1 MKAFIQHKDKTCNKM
16 VVQALIGFMDLKD
29 SVVFTSKTNLN
40 RQNKND
46 KIIAKESLDYYQR
59 RIDLSRI
66 AEIER
71 FIIESILDERNGII
85 LATLFPSSMILAIT
99 DEENEIKS
107 SNNNGMCS
115 INLSQNVFIVDGQH
129 RMLAMMRVYDKLAN
143 NRDLDEDEKA
153 YIKDYIEQ
161 YRFNC
166 TILVNYDL
174 WEQGQVFINVNFKQ
188 KPVNKSLY
196 YEIFG
201 SVYREDRSEWSRNKI
216 YLAHCLAKT
225 LNERKESP
233 YYQRVKMLGTG
244 DGFISQAFIVEAL
257 IPHFGVN
264 GIWQYDFNQDK
275 LVPGEFTYF
284 ATEILSFFVAI
295 KKLFT
300 DYWPEAGTTKG
311 TLISKTTSF
320 GALSKLMGLMR
331 DSEDQ
336 IMIDALKVSTKKQEI
351 CELYIQRVL
360 DRLEPLKAEAE
371 ILFGEKSEFAKG
383 SGRGWESK
391 LYRRLLL
398 ILHKSE
404 EDFYEE
410 NMRFIQYLDIDKVY
424 EQIQDYIYTN
434 SIEDVDTLANHYEID
449 EVCDLNIESFKKG
462 IDSCLVKGN
471 FTISV
476 ILYLEHEDDD
486 GFTMSF
492 PAKFQASFDT
502 MDDEFKLNPE
512 SVGISVNTDKFYE

>member
-16 VVQALIGFMDLKD
+16 VMQALIGFMELKD

-40 RQNKND
+40 RQNKNE
-46 KIIAKESLDYYQR
+46 KLIAKESLDYYQR
-59 RIDLSRI
+59 RIDTNRI
-66 AEIER
+66 ADIEH

-85 LATLFPSSMILAIT
+85 LATLFPSSMILAIN
-99 DEENEIKS
+99 DEDNEIKTDDTVT
-107 SNNNGMCS
+107 CD
-115 INLSQNVFIVDGQH
+115 INMSQNVFIVDGQH
-129 RMLAMMRVYDKLAN
+129 RMLAMMRVYEKLDAN
-143 NRDLDEDEKA
+143 RELIEDEKV
-153 YIKDYIEQ
+153 YIKEYIEQ

-166 TILVNYDL
+166 TVLVNYDL

-201 SVYREDRSEWSRNKI
+201 SVYREDKSEWSRNKI

-257 IPHFGVN
+257 IPHFGTN
-264 GIWQYDFNQDK
+264 GIWQYNFNQDK

-284 ATEILSFFVAI
+284 ATELLSYFVAI
-295 KKLFT
+295 KKLFP
-300 DYWPEAGTTKG
+300 DYWPKEEATKG
-311 TLISKTTSF
+311 TLISKTTCF

-331 DSEDQ
+331 DSEDL
-336 IMIDALKVSTKKQEI
+336 IMIDALKSCTKKQEV
-351 CELYIQRVL
+351 CELYMQRVIE
-360 DRLEPLKAEAE
+360 RLSPLQESAES
-371 ILFGEKSEFAKG
+371 LFGIDSEFAKG

-391 LYRRLLL
+391 LYQRLLL
-398 ILHKSE
+398 LLHKKE
-404 EDFYEE
+404 EDFHKE
-410 NMRFIQYLDIDKVY
+410 NKKYINDIDIDEVY
-424 EQIQDYIYTN
+424 EQLQDYIYTN
-434 SIEDVDTLANHYEID
+434 TIEDVDTLANHYEID
-449 EVCDLNIESFKKG
+449 DVYDLIIDSVRKG
-462 IDSCLVKGN
+462 IDSCEIKGGFN
-471 FTISV
+471 LSV
-476 ILYLEHEDDD
+476 TLYLDHEDDE

-492 PAKFQASFDT
+492 PATFHATFDSSE
-502 MDDEFKLNPE
+502 DELTLDSE

>member
-1 MKAFIQHKDKTCNKM
+1 MNAFIQHKDKTCNKM
-16 VVQALIGFMDLKD
+16 VMQALIGFMDLKD

-59 RIDLSRI
+59 RIDTSRI
-66 AEIER
+66 AEIEK
-71 FIIESILDERNGII
+71 FIIDSILDERNNII
-85 LATLFPSSMILAIT
+85 LATLFPSSMIIAIT
-99 DEENEIKS
+99 DDENDVKHIDNET
-107 SNNNGMCS
+107 CS
-115 INLSQNVFIVDGQH
+115 IDLNQNVFIVDGQH
-129 RMLAMMRVYDKLAN
+129 RMLAMMRVYEKLDS
-143 NRDLDEDEKA
+143 NRDLDDEDKA
-153 YIKDYIEQ
+153 YIKEYIEQ

-201 SVYREDRSEWSRNKI
+201 SVYREDKSEWSRNKI

-233 YYQRVKMLGTG
+233 YYHRVKMLGTG

-257 IPHFGVN
+257 IPHFGTN
-264 GIWQYDFNQDK
+264 GIWQYNFNQDK

-284 ATEILSFFVAI
+284 STELLSYFVAI
-295 KKLFT
+295 KTLFPN
-300 DYWPEAGTTKG
+300 YWPKEEATKG

-331 DSEDQ
+331 DSEDL
-336 IMIDALKVSTKKQEI
+336 IMIDALKSCTKKQEV
-351 CELYIQRVL
+351 CELYTQRVIE
-360 DRLEPLKAEAE
+360 RLSPLQDSAEA
-371 ILFGEKSEFAKG
+371 LFGKDSEFAKG

-391 LYRRLLL
+391 LYQRFLLL
-398 ILHKSE
+398 LHKKE
-404 EDFYEE
+404 EDFHKE
-410 NMRFIQYLDIDKVY
+410 NIRYVQDIDIDEVY
-424 EQIQDYIYTN
+424 EQLQDYIYTN
-434 SIEDVDTLANHYEID
+434 TIEDVDTLANHYEID
-449 EVCDLNIESFKKG
+449 DVYDLTINSCNKG
-462 IDSCLVKGN
+462 IDSYMIKGD

-476 ILYLEHEDDD
+476 ILYLDHEDDE

-492 PAKFQASFDT
+492 PASFQATFDT
-502 MDDEFKLNPE
+502 SDDELTLDSE
-512 SVGISVNTDKFYE
+512 SVGILVNTDKFYE